1 MTTRT
6 LSGVKFVKATQA
18 EAEQSGATTLWLTED
33 NRFELRGDNI
43 IEYGA
48 DRNEIEWGVW
58 DRQERGGEGDWADGG
73 RGNGVENMAAGAALI
88 AKVIAEE
95 IAERR
100 AQAAATPE
108 RFEVGAQVTLRS
120 INSLEAPRV
129 VTVIGYTAEGNALF
143 AEGRVEVRIT
153 DARNLV
159 V

>member
-6 LSGVKFVKATQA
+6 IAGVTFVKAGPIETK
-18 EAEQSGATTLWLTED
+18 EAGALSLWLTTD
-33 NRFELRGDNI
+33 NRFELRGDDLLDMTAG
-43 IEYGA
+43 ERGGM
-48 DRNEIEWGVW
+48 EWGVW
-58 DRQERGGEGDWADGG
+58 DRQAGREGDWADGG
-73 RGNGVENMAAGAALI
+73 RGNGVDSMADGAALI
-88 AKVIAEE
+88 AEVIAAE

-108 RFEVGAQVTLRS
+108 RFAVGAQVTLRS

-129 VTVIGYTAEGNALF
+129 VTVIGYTAEGNALY